1 MQALHGEGGVYV
13 VRVHGLHELH
23 GLHAVHAVH
32 DKSGENHG
40 ESNPGVADPN
50 NLQTNPAHDAGP
62 TVYSCG
68 IRVIRAAKGRVL
80 HKEKRT
86 HHFG

>member
-1 MQALHGEGGVYV
+1 MPRASGIGSSLS
-13 VRVHGLHELH
+13 VHGLHELH

-32 DKSGENHG
+32 GKSGENHRKLI
-40 ESNPGVADPN
+40 PGLDDPK

-68 IRVIRAAKGRVL
+68 MRGIRAASGRVL

-86 HHFG
+86 HHI